1 VTAKE
6 IKRAGFQER
15 KTALIFSYTNFYRT
29 PIILFLPSYVR
40 NNNLKFER
48 LDTMD

>member
-15 KTALIFSYTNFYRT
+15 KTALIFCYSNFYRT
-29 PIILFLPSYVR
+29 AII
-40 NNNLKFER
+40 
-48 LDTMD
+48 